1 MGKAI
6 KIEYFPSSY
15 ARPGPLI
22 MLLEHKGASYEKIE
36 VSQEAWGARKA
47 AGNTGEFGGMPIVHQ
62 DGKTR
67 QQTNALLRQLGIQ
80 FGYYDPSD
88 WKKAGVIDMIVETY
102 TDAFNSI
109 SGTIVFTPAEKKA
122 EEMEAWRDGILTK
135 LLTIVEKHLSMNPID
150 KFLTGDDLTIADF
163 ALASLTFNILKNELN
178 PVH

>member
-1 MGKAI
+1 M
-6 KIEYFPSSY
+6 
-15 ARPGPLI
+15 
-22 MLLEHKGASYEKIE
+22 
-36 VSQEAWGARKA
+36 RKA
-47 AGNTGEFGGMPIVHQ
+47 SGSAGEFGGMPIVHLN
-62 DGKTR
+62 GKIC

-109 SGTIVFTPAEKKA
+109 AATIVFTPADKKV

-135 LLTIVEKHLSMNPID
+135 LLTIVEKHLSVNPLD
-150 KFLTGDDLTIADF
+150 KFLTSDELTIADF

-178 PVH
+178 PVHKLCKNMLLNFP